1 MKFSFIKSIRIV
13 STFGII
19 WLCISIQLS
28 FAQTATL
35 TGTIT
40 DSQTGEPLWKADI
53 EIRPSNSGDEK
64 RGGASNRNGVYEIRN
79 LSSGVYSIS
88 VSYLGYQTKKVEEVR
103 LADSPVTI
111 LDVQLIAT
119 AINLDP
125 VVVTASREQE
135 KALNAPA
142 SISVVEAPE
151 IRDRPALTAKDYIQ
165 NLPAVDIASTGIAQ
179 SSVTVR
185 GFNDVLTGSML
196 LIADNRYAHVPG
208 LRVNLL
214 NFLPLTNEDIDR
226 IEILSG
232 PASAL
237 YGPNS
242 ANGVM
247 HLISNSPFDTV
258 GTTISV
264 GGGGRDFFNVSQRDP
279 LGGRN
284 IYLTTLWHANRLSQ
298 KFAYKISAQY
308 YQGIDWQYHDPEE
321 PAKIILGHQTPQG
334 KETFGDSLINNR
346 DFQVEKLATEVVM
359 DYRPTRNLNLILNSG
374 FNRANQVELT
384 DFGAAQARDWIYGYV
399 QGRLIYKNLFLQGFT
414 NFSDAGDTYLLRTG
428 DLIEDN
434 SKLYAGQIQHRLAF
448 GDRQQFTYG
457 VDALLTR
464 PNSKGSI
471 YGRNENDD
479 DINEYGAYFQS
490 ETEIFSKLDLVAAAR
505 VDDHNHLDARVLSP
519 RLGIVFKP
527 AIGHNFRFTYN
538 RAFGTPSATNLFL
551 DFIYGNFLNPF
562 DSTKTLISVRAMG
575 VPQHGFTYMRDHTN
589 RPMMMSPW
597 LPAGTGYVSSDL
609 NSVWPRAREILIKE
623 ADPTVQDILNNF
635 LPAQLDSVS
644 GDFRKLNL
652 ETREPGELVKDV
664 KDIKPLKPVI
674 NNTFEVGYKGVIG
687 EKLFLSIDVYHTHY
701 KNFIGPFN
709 LETPNVF
716 ANTTELSA
724 ALEPT
729 RVDIMNYLI
738 SQGTP
743 RDTANSLANGII
755 SGVVDSVGKI
765 PLGVVTPQQV
775 ANDTDAILTVRN
787 FGDISLN
794 GLDLSF
800 AYYLNRN
807 WSFSG
812 NFSLVAKNGLNPFS
826 KDDQVVFQ
834 NVDGVADVHLNA
846 PGRKGG
852 VSIQYQSRHR
862 DFSARVAARYVE
874 GFQMASAVW
883 AGNVPAYTL
892 FDVSLAKDLPFSP
905 NTRFTLSAENVLDRK
920 HREFVGA
927 PEMGRMILVRLIHSF

>member
-13 STFGII
+13 SAFGII
-19 WLCISIQLS
+19 WLYLSIQLS

-79 LSSGVYSIS
+79 LSSGVYSTS

-103 LADSPVTI
+103 LADSLVTI
-111 LDVQLIAT
+111 LDVQLVAT

-142 SISVVEAPE
+142 SVSVVDALE

-196 LIADNRYAHVPG
+196 LITDNRYAHVPG

-214 NFLPLTNEDIDR
+214 NFLPLTNEDISR
-226 IEILSG
+226 IEVVSG

-247 HLISNSPFDTV
+247 HLISYSPFDST
-258 GTTISV
+258 GTTISI

-284 IYLTTLWHANRLSQ
+284 VYLTTLRHAHRLSQ

-308 YQGIDWQYHDPEE
+308 YQGIDWQYYDAEE
-321 PAKIILGHQTPQG
+321 PAKITLGRQTPQSR
-334 KETFGDSLINNR
+334 ETLSDSLMNNR
-346 DFQVEKLATEVVM
+346 DFQVEKVAAEVVL
-359 DYRPTRNLNLILNSG
+359 DYRPTKNLNLILNSG
-374 FNRANQVELT
+374 FNRANQVDLT
-384 DFGAAQARDWIYGYV
+384 DLGAAQVKDWIYAYV

-414 NFSDAGDTYLLRTG
+414 NFNDAGDTYLLRSG
-428 DLIEDN
+428 NLIEDN
-434 SKLYAGQIQHRLAF
+434 SKLFAGQIQHRLSI

-457 VDALLTR
+457 LDALLTR
-464 PNSKGSI
+464 PNSTGII
-471 YGRNENDD
+471 YGRNEGNDD
-479 DINEYGAYFQS
+479 IDEYGAYAQS
-490 ETEIFSKLDLVAAAR
+490 ETEVFSRLDLVAAVR
-505 VDDHNHLDARVLSP
+505 VDDHNHIDTPVLSP
-519 RLGIVFKP
+519 RLAIVFKP

-538 RAFGTPSATNLFL
+538 RAFGTPSAINLFL
-551 DFIYGNFLNPF
+551 DVLAESIPNPIDPDRPF
-562 DSTKTLISVRAMG
+562 SIRGMG
-575 VPQHGFTYMRDHTN
+575 VPPNTGFTYVRDSEN
-589 RPMMMSPW
+589 RPMMMSSW
-597 LPAGTGYVSSDL
+597 LAADSGYVSSNL
-609 NSVWPRAREILIKE
+609 NSVWPSVRQFVIEQ
-623 ADPTVQDILNNF
+623 DPTVKDILNSF
-635 LPAQLDSVS
+635 LPLQLNVF
-644 GDFRKLNL
+644 GDFK
-652 ETREPGELVKDV
+652 EV

-674 NNTFEVGYKGVIG
+674 NNTFEAGYKGVIG
-687 EKLFLSIDVYHTHY
+687 EKLFLCIDVYRTQY
-701 KNFIGPFN
+701 KDFIGPLN
-709 LETPNVF
+709 VETPNVY
-716 ANTTELSA
+716 ANQKQLSA
-724 ALEPT
+724 ALEPA
-729 RVDIMNYLI
+729 RSDIRDYLI

-743 RDTANSLANGII
+743 PDIAEAKATEII
-755 SGVVDSVGKI
+755 SGVVQGVGEL
-765 PLGVVTPQQV
+765 PLGVITPQQV
-775 ANDTDAILTVRN
+775 ANPTDIILTFRN
-787 FGDISLN
+787 LGDISLN

-812 NFSLVAKNGLNPFS
+812 NFSLVTKNGLNPFS
-826 KDDQVVFQ
+826 KDNQVVFK

-852 VSIQYQSRHR
+852 VSFQYQSRRR
-862 DFSARVAARYVE
+862 DFSVRLGARYVE

-883 AGNVPAYTL
+883 AGNIPAYTL
-892 FDVSLAKDLPFSP
+892 FDVSIAKNLPFSK
-905 NTRFTLSAENVLDRK
+905 NTRITLSAENVLDKK

-927 PEMGRMILVRLIHSF
+927 PEMGRMILARLIHTL